1 MSKSI
6 LHKADTRGYANHGW
20 LESYHTFSFAD
31 YYDEKRMNFGVLR
44 VLNDDTIAGC
54 MGFGAHPHRD
64 MEIITIPLEGALS
77 HEDSM
82 GNSETI
88 SAGEIQV
95 MSAGTGV
102 RHSEYNANLDK
113 EVSLL
118 QIWIMPNRTGLSPR
132 YQQIKL
138 NRDDRRNQIQQI
150 LSPSET
156 EGEVWIHQNA
166 WFHLADF
173 TKGHSVTHHL
183 KDNKNNGLYIF
194 VISGEI
200 KVNDQEL
207 STRDG
212 YGVSGIDS
220 VTLTALTD
228 SEFLL
233 MEVPMLD

>member
-1 MSKSI
+1 MSRTI
-6 LHKADTRGYANHGW
+6 LHKANTRGHASHGW

-31 YYDEKRMNFGVLR
+31 YYDRERMGFGVLR
-44 VLNDDTIAGC
+44 VLNDDSIAGG

-64 MEIITIPLEGALS
+64 MEIITIPLEGDLA

-88 SAGEIQV
+88 HAGEIQV

-102 RHSEYNANLDK
+102 RHSEYNASEGK
-113 EVSLL
+113 EVKLL
-118 QIWIMPNRTGLSPR
+118 QIWIMPNKTGLTPR
-132 YQQIKL
+132 YQQITL
-138 NRDDRRNQIQQI
+138 NTEDRGNKIQQI
-150 LSPSET
+150 LSPTET

-166 WFHLADF
+166 WFHLANF
-173 TKGHSVTHHL
+173 TKGHSMNHEL

-194 VISGEI
+194 VISGEL

-212 YGVSGIDS
+212 YGVWSTDS
-220 VTLTALTD
+220 VTLTALED